1 MIYMAAL
8 KEKKSENAS
17 KEFFSSTKKK
27 KKKKFVGRGI
37 IALTPHSTL
46 LQENKS

>member
-27 KKKKFVGRGI
+27 KKKKICGKRYYCPDSSFNTVAR
-37 IALTPHSTL
+37 
-46 LQENKS
+46 K